1 MMNKDVKGILALV
14 VVTALSF
21 GVIFGTGKLTKNS
34 GESAAENTGTV
45 QAELDVSGA
54 ENIERAVQMDDG
66 SYVVSV
72 KAAGYG
78 GDIHMDVTFDE
89 SGKVINSLA
98 VTEQSETEN
107 LGAKITEEEF
117 LSQFSGIEAP
127 VYLPGMTLETGDA
140 GEEQEDSQEPQADP
154 LDGAVFADGTYE
166 AKADAPDD
174 NGFTEQVTMTVENG
188 KITQMNWDSISED
201 GTKKSDLAKNGEY
214 VMTEDGLNWA
224 EQSQALTDAV
234 IENQSLGFLTMD
246 EQTKTDAVAGVS
258 ISVGSFE
265 QLARQCMEEAAGISP
280 ALTLTDGTYEAQ
292 ADEADDNGF
301 TEQVTMTVA
310 NGKITEM
317 NWDSISEDGTKK
329 SDLAKNGEYV
339 MTEDGLNWAEQSQAL
354 TDAVIENQSL
364 GFLTMDEQTKTD
376 AVAGVSISVGSFEQL
391 ARQCMEEAAGISPA
405 LTLTDGTY
413 EAQADEADDNGF
425 TEQVTMTVAN
435 GKITEMNW
443 DSISEDGTKKSDL
456 AKNGEYVMTEDGLN
470 WAEQS
475 QALTDA
481 VIENQSLD
489 FLTMDEQTKT
499 DAVAGVSISV
509 GSFADLAQQCIRQ
522 AGGETAVA
530 NTEESADGQADA
542 SAENTQNPG
551 TQIDAVSGATIS
563 STAVVTGINEAYEF
577 LQSAK

>member
-127 VYLPGMTLETGDA
+127 VYLPGMTLEAGDA

-214 VMTEDGLNWA
+214 VMTEDGPNWA

-258 ISVGSFE
+258 IAVGGFE

-354 TDAVIENQSL
+354 TDAVI
-364 GFLTMDEQTKTD
+364 DH
-376 AVAGVSISVGSFEQL
+376 
-391 ARQCMEEAAGISPA
+391 
-405 LTLTDGTY
+405 
-413 EAQADEADDNGF
+413 
-425 TEQVTMTVAN
+425 
-435 GKITEMNW
+435 
-443 DSISEDGTKKSDL
+443 
-456 AKNGEYVMTEDGLN
+456 
-470 WAEQS
+470 
-475 QALTDA
+475 
-481 VIENQSLD
+481 QSLD

>member
-127 VYLPGMTLETGDA
+127 VYLPGMTLEAGDA

-354 TDAVIENQSL
+354 TDAVI
-364 GFLTMDEQTKTD
+364 DH
-376 AVAGVSISVGSFEQL
+376 
-391 ARQCMEEAAGISPA
+391 
-405 LTLTDGTY
+405 
-413 EAQADEADDNGF
+413 
-425 TEQVTMTVAN
+425 
-435 GKITEMNW
+435 
-443 DSISEDGTKKSDL
+443 
-456 AKNGEYVMTEDGLN
+456 
-470 WAEQS
+470 
-475 QALTDA
+475 
-481 VIENQSLD
+481 QSLD

>member
-127 VYLPGMTLETGDA
+127 VYLPGMTLEAGDA

-154 LDGAVFADGTYE
+154 LDGEVFADGTYE

-188 KITQMNWDSISED
+188 KITLMNWDSISED

-354 TDAVIENQSL
+354 TDAVI
-364 GFLTMDEQTKTD
+364 DH
-376 AVAGVSISVGSFEQL
+376 
-391 ARQCMEEAAGISPA
+391 
-405 LTLTDGTY
+405 
-413 EAQADEADDNGF
+413 
-425 TEQVTMTVAN
+425 
-435 GKITEMNW
+435 
-443 DSISEDGTKKSDL
+443 
-456 AKNGEYVMTEDGLN
+456 
-470 WAEQS
+470 
-475 QALTDA
+475 
-481 VIENQSLD
+481 QSLD

-542 SAENTQNPG
+542 SAENIQNPG

>member
-127 VYLPGMTLETGDA
+127 VYLPGMTLEAGDA

-174 NGFTEQVTMTVENG
+174 NGFTEQVTMTVE
-188 KITQMNWDSISED
+188 
-201 GTKKSDLAKNGEY
+201 
-214 VMTEDGLNWA
+214 
-224 EQSQALTDAV
+224 
-234 IENQSLGFLTMD
+234 
-246 EQTKTDAVAGVS
+246 
-258 ISVGSFE
+258 
-265 QLARQCMEEAAGISP
+265 
-280 ALTLTDGTYEAQ
+280 
-292 ADEADDNGF
+292 
-301 TEQVTMTVA
+301 

-481 VIENQSLD
+481 VIDHQSLD

>member
-21 GVIFGTGKLTKNS
+21 GVIFGTEKLTKNS

-127 VYLPGMTLETGDA
+127 VYLPGMTLEAGDA

-364 GFLTMDEQTKTD
+364 GFLTMDEQTK
-376 AVAGVSISVGSFEQL
+376 A
-391 ARQCMEEAAGISPA
+391 
-405 LTLTDGTY
+405 
-413 EAQADEADDNGF
+413 
-425 TEQVTMTVAN
+425 
-435 GKITEMNW
+435 
-443 DSISEDGTKKSDL
+443 
-456 AKNGEYVMTEDGLN
+456 
-470 WAEQS
+470 
-475 QALTDA
+475 
-481 VIENQSLD
+481 
-489 FLTMDEQTKT
+489 

>member
-127 VYLPGMTLETGDA
+127 VYLPGMTLEAGDA
-140 GEEQEDSQEPQADP
+140 GEEQEDSQEPPADP

-317 NWDSISEDGTKK
+317 NWESISEDGTKK

-354 TDAVIENQSL
+354 TDAVI
-364 GFLTMDEQTKTD
+364 DH
-376 AVAGVSISVGSFEQL
+376 
-391 ARQCMEEAAGISPA
+391 
-405 LTLTDGTY
+405 
-413 EAQADEADDNGF
+413 
-425 TEQVTMTVAN
+425 
-435 GKITEMNW
+435 
-443 DSISEDGTKKSDL
+443 
-456 AKNGEYVMTEDGLN
+456 
-470 WAEQS
+470 
-475 QALTDA
+475 
-481 VIENQSLD
+481 QSLD

>member
-127 VYLPGMTLETGDA
+127 VYLPGMTLEAGDA

-234 IENQSLGFLTMD
+234 IENQSLEFLTMD

-354 TDAVIENQSL
+354 TDAVI
-364 GFLTMDEQTKTD
+364 DH
-376 AVAGVSISVGSFEQL
+376 
-391 ARQCMEEAAGISPA
+391 
-405 LTLTDGTY
+405 
-413 EAQADEADDNGF
+413 
-425 TEQVTMTVAN
+425 
-435 GKITEMNW
+435 
-443 DSISEDGTKKSDL
+443 
-456 AKNGEYVMTEDGLN
+456 
-470 WAEQS
+470 
-475 QALTDA
+475 
-481 VIENQSLD
+481 QSLD

>member
-1 MMNKDVKGILALV
+1 
-14 VVTALSF
+14 
-21 GVIFGTGKLTKNS
+21 
-34 GESAAENTGTV
+34 
-45 QAELDVSGA
+45 
-54 ENIERAVQMDDG
+54 
-66 SYVVSV
+66 
-72 KAAGYG
+72 
-78 GDIHMDVTFDE
+78 
-89 SGKVINSLA
+89 
-98 VTEQSETEN
+98 
-107 LGAKITEEEF
+107 
-117 LSQFSGIEAP
+117 
-127 VYLPGMTLETGDA
+127 
-140 GEEQEDSQEPQADP
+140 
-154 LDGAVFADGTYE
+154 
-166 AKADAPDD
+166 
-174 NGFTEQVTMTVENG
+174 MTVENG

-354 TDAVIENQSL
+354 TDAVI
-364 GFLTMDEQTKTD
+364 DH
-376 AVAGVSISVGSFEQL
+376 
-391 ARQCMEEAAGISPA
+391 
-405 LTLTDGTY
+405 
-413 EAQADEADDNGF
+413 
-425 TEQVTMTVAN
+425 
-435 GKITEMNW
+435 
-443 DSISEDGTKKSDL
+443 
-456 AKNGEYVMTEDGLN
+456 
-470 WAEQS
+470 
-475 QALTDA
+475 
-481 VIENQSLD
+481 QSLD

>member
-127 VYLPGMTLETGDA
+127 VYLPGMTLEAGDA

-214 VMTEDGLNWA
+214 VMTEDGPNWA

-354 TDAVIENQSL
+354 TDAVI
-364 GFLTMDEQTKTD
+364 DH
-376 AVAGVSISVGSFEQL
+376 
-391 ARQCMEEAAGISPA
+391 
-405 LTLTDGTY
+405 
-413 EAQADEADDNGF
+413 
-425 TEQVTMTVAN
+425 
-435 GKITEMNW
+435 
-443 DSISEDGTKKSDL
+443 
-456 AKNGEYVMTEDGLN
+456 
-470 WAEQS
+470 
-475 QALTDA
+475 
-481 VIENQSLD
+481 QSLD

>member
-34 GESAAENTGTV
+34 RESAAENTGTV

-140 GEEQEDSQEPQADP
+140 GEEQDDSQEPQADP

-166 AKADAPDD
+166 AKADATDD

-234 IENQSLGFLTMD
+234 ID
-246 EQTKTDAVAGVS
+246 H
-258 ISVGSFE
+258 
-265 QLARQCMEEAAGISP
+265 
-280 ALTLTDGTYEAQ
+280 
-292 ADEADDNGF
+292 
-301 TEQVTMTVA
+301 
-310 NGKITEM
+310 
-317 NWDSISEDGTKK
+317 
-329 SDLAKNGEYV
+329 
-339 MTEDGLNWAEQSQAL
+339 
-354 TDAVIENQSL
+354 
-364 GFLTMDEQTKTD
+364 
-376 AVAGVSISVGSFEQL
+376 
-391 ARQCMEEAAGISPA
+391 
-405 LTLTDGTY
+405 
-413 EAQADEADDNGF
+413 
-425 TEQVTMTVAN
+425 
-435 GKITEMNW
+435 
-443 DSISEDGTKKSDL
+443 
-456 AKNGEYVMTEDGLN
+456 
-470 WAEQS
+470 
-475 QALTDA
+475 
-481 VIENQSLD
+481 QSLD

>member
-127 VYLPGMTLETGDA
+127 VYLPGMTLEAGDA

-265 QLARQCMEEAAGISP
+265 QLARQRMEEAAGISP

-354 TDAVIENQSL
+354 TDAVI
-364 GFLTMDEQTKTD
+364 DH
-376 AVAGVSISVGSFEQL
+376 
-391 ARQCMEEAAGISPA
+391 
-405 LTLTDGTY
+405 
-413 EAQADEADDNGF
+413 
-425 TEQVTMTVAN
+425 
-435 GKITEMNW
+435 
-443 DSISEDGTKKSDL
+443 
-456 AKNGEYVMTEDGLN
+456 
-470 WAEQS
+470 
-475 QALTDA
+475 
-481 VIENQSLD
+481 QSLD

>member
-127 VYLPGMTLETGDA
+127 VYLPGMTLEVGDA

-354 TDAVIENQSL
+354 TDAVI
-364 GFLTMDEQTKTD
+364 DH
-376 AVAGVSISVGSFEQL
+376 
-391 ARQCMEEAAGISPA
+391 
-405 LTLTDGTY
+405 
-413 EAQADEADDNGF
+413 
-425 TEQVTMTVAN
+425 
-435 GKITEMNW
+435 
-443 DSISEDGTKKSDL
+443 
-456 AKNGEYVMTEDGLN
+456 
-470 WAEQS
+470 
-475 QALTDA
+475 
-481 VIENQSLD
+481 QSLD

>member
-127 VYLPGMTLETGDA
+127 VYLPGMTLEAGDA

-154 LDGAVFADGTYE
+154 LDGEVFADGTYE

-354 TDAVIENQSL
+354 TDAVI
-364 GFLTMDEQTKTD
+364 DH
-376 AVAGVSISVGSFEQL
+376 
-391 ARQCMEEAAGISPA
+391 
-405 LTLTDGTY
+405 
-413 EAQADEADDNGF
+413 
-425 TEQVTMTVAN
+425 
-435 GKITEMNW
+435 
-443 DSISEDGTKKSDL
+443 
-456 AKNGEYVMTEDGLN
+456 
-470 WAEQS
+470 
-475 QALTDA
+475 
-481 VIENQSLD
+481 QSLD

>member
-127 VYLPGMTLETGDA
+127 VYLPGMTLEAGDA

-234 IENQSLGFLTMD
+234 TENQSLGFLTMD

-354 TDAVIENQSL
+354 TDAVI
-364 GFLTMDEQTKTD
+364 DH
-376 AVAGVSISVGSFEQL
+376 
-391 ARQCMEEAAGISPA
+391 
-405 LTLTDGTY
+405 
-413 EAQADEADDNGF
+413 
-425 TEQVTMTVAN
+425 
-435 GKITEMNW
+435 
-443 DSISEDGTKKSDL
+443 
-456 AKNGEYVMTEDGLN
+456 
-470 WAEQS
+470 
-475 QALTDA
+475 
-481 VIENQSLD
+481 QSLD

>member
-78 GDIHMDVTFDE
+78 GDIYMDVTFDE

-127 VYLPGMTLETGDA
+127 VYLPGMTLEAGDA

-174 NGFTEQVTMTVENG
+174 NGFTEQVTMTVE
-188 KITQMNWDSISED
+188 
-201 GTKKSDLAKNGEY
+201 
-214 VMTEDGLNWA
+214 
-224 EQSQALTDAV
+224 
-234 IENQSLGFLTMD
+234 
-246 EQTKTDAVAGVS
+246 
-258 ISVGSFE
+258 
-265 QLARQCMEEAAGISP
+265 
-280 ALTLTDGTYEAQ
+280 
-292 ADEADDNGF
+292 
-301 TEQVTMTVA
+301 

>member
-1 MMNKDVKGILALV
+1 MMNQDVKGILALV

-127 VYLPGMTLETGDA
+127 VYLPGMTLEAGDA

-234 IENQSLGFLTMD
+234 IENQSLEFLTMD

-354 TDAVIENQSL
+354 TDAVI
-364 GFLTMDEQTKTD
+364 DH
-376 AVAGVSISVGSFEQL
+376 
-391 ARQCMEEAAGISPA
+391 
-405 LTLTDGTY
+405 
-413 EAQADEADDNGF
+413 
-425 TEQVTMTVAN
+425 
-435 GKITEMNW
+435 
-443 DSISEDGTKKSDL
+443 
-456 AKNGEYVMTEDGLN
+456 
-470 WAEQS
+470 
-475 QALTDA
+475 
-481 VIENQSLD
+481 QSLD

>member
-89 SGKVINSLA
+89 SGKVINGLA

-127 VYLPGMTLETGDA
+127 VYLPGMTLEAGDA

-258 ISVGSFE
+258 ISVGSF
-265 QLARQCMEEAAGISP
+265 
-280 ALTLTDGTYEAQ
+280 
-292 ADEADDNGF
+292 
-301 TEQVTMTVA
+301 
-310 NGKITEM
+310 
-317 NWDSISEDGTKK
+317 
-329 SDLAKNGEYV
+329 
-339 MTEDGLNWAEQSQAL
+339 
-354 TDAVIENQSL
+354 
-364 GFLTMDEQTKTD
+364 
-376 AVAGVSISVGSFEQL
+376 
-391 ARQCMEEAAGISPA
+391 
-405 LTLTDGTY
+405 
-413 EAQADEADDNGF
+413 
-425 TEQVTMTVAN
+425 
-435 GKITEMNW
+435 
-443 DSISEDGTKKSDL
+443 
-456 AKNGEYVMTEDGLN
+456 
-470 WAEQS
+470 
-475 QALTDA
+475 
-481 VIENQSLD
+481 
-489 FLTMDEQTKT
+489 
-499 DAVAGVSISV
+499 
-509 GSFADLAQQCIRQ
+509 ADLAQQCIRQ

-530 NTEESADGQADA
+530 NTKESADGQADD

>member
-127 VYLPGMTLETGDA
+127 VYLPGMTLEAGDA

-214 VMTEDGLNWA
+214 VMTEDG
-224 EQSQALTDAV
+224 
-234 IENQSLGFLTMD
+234 
-246 EQTKTDAVAGVS
+246 
-258 ISVGSFE
+258 
-265 QLARQCMEEAAGISP
+265 P
-280 ALTLTDGTYEAQ
+280 
-292 ADEADDNGF
+292 
-301 TEQVTMTVA
+301 
-310 NGKITEM
+310 
-317 NWDSISEDGTKK
+317 
-329 SDLAKNGEYV
+329 
-339 MTEDGLNWAEQSQAL
+339 NWAEQSQAL

-542 SAENTQNPG
+542 SAENIQNPG

>member
-127 VYLPGMTLETGDA
+127 VYLPGMTLEAGDA

-376 AVAGVSISVGSFEQL
+376 AVAGVSISVGSF
-391 ARQCMEEAAGISPA
+391 
-405 LTLTDGTY
+405 
-413 EAQADEADDNGF
+413 
-425 TEQVTMTVAN
+425 
-435 GKITEMNW
+435 
-443 DSISEDGTKKSDL
+443 
-456 AKNGEYVMTEDGLN
+456 
-470 WAEQS
+470 
-475 QALTDA
+475 
-481 VIENQSLD
+481 
-489 FLTMDEQTKT
+489 
-499 DAVAGVSISV
+499 
-509 GSFADLAQQCIRQ
+509 ADLAQQCIRQ

>member
-127 VYLPGMTLETGDA
+127 VYLPGMTLEAGDA

-166 AKADAPDD
+166 AKADATDD

-354 TDAVIENQSL
+354 TDAVI
-364 GFLTMDEQTKTD
+364 DH
-376 AVAGVSISVGSFEQL
+376 
-391 ARQCMEEAAGISPA
+391 
-405 LTLTDGTY
+405 
-413 EAQADEADDNGF
+413 
-425 TEQVTMTVAN
+425 
-435 GKITEMNW
+435 
-443 DSISEDGTKKSDL
+443 
-456 AKNGEYVMTEDGLN
+456 
-470 WAEQS
+470 
-475 QALTDA
+475 
-481 VIENQSLD
+481 QSLD

>member
-45 QAELDVSGA
+45 QAELDGSGA
-54 ENIERAVQMDDG
+54 EHIERAVQMDDG

-127 VYLPGMTLETGDA
+127 VYLPGMTLEAGDA

-265 QLARQCMEEAAGISP
+265 QLARQRMEEAAGISP

-354 TDAVIENQSL
+354 TDAVI
-364 GFLTMDEQTKTD
+364 DH
-376 AVAGVSISVGSFEQL
+376 
-391 ARQCMEEAAGISPA
+391 
-405 LTLTDGTY
+405 
-413 EAQADEADDNGF
+413 
-425 TEQVTMTVAN
+425 
-435 GKITEMNW
+435 
-443 DSISEDGTKKSDL
+443 
-456 AKNGEYVMTEDGLN
+456 
-470 WAEQS
+470 
-475 QALTDA
+475 
-481 VIENQSLD
+481 QSLD

>member
-1 MMNKDVKGILALV
+1 MMNKDVKGILALA

-21 GVIFGTGKLTKNS
+21 GVIFGTGKLTGDGGDS
-34 GESAAENTGTV
+34 GEQKEGTV

-54 ENIERAVQMDDG
+54 ENIEKAVQMDDG

-78 GDIHMDVTFDE
+78 GEIHMDVTFDE
-89 SGKVINSLA
+89 SGKIINSLA

-107 LGAKITEEEF
+107 LGAKIAEEDF

-127 VYLPGMTLETGDA
+127 VYLPGMTLDTGDDA
-140 GEEQEDSQEPQADP
+140 KEQSESGNAQPKEDP
-154 LDGAVFADGTYE
+154 LDGAVFADGSYE
-166 AKADAPDD
+166 AKAEAPDD
-174 NGFTEQVTMTVENG
+174 NGFTEQVTMTV
-188 KITQMNWDSISED
+188 K
-201 GTKKSDLAKNGEY
+201 
-214 VMTEDGLNWA
+214 
-224 EQSQALTDAV
+224 
-234 IENQSLGFLTMD
+234 
-246 EQTKTDAVAGVS
+246 
-258 ISVGSFE
+258 
-265 QLARQCMEEAAGISP
+265 
-280 ALTLTDGTYEAQ
+280 
-292 ADEADDNGF
+292 
-301 TEQVTMTVA
+301 

-376 AVAGVSISVGSFEQL
+376 AVAGVSISVGSFENL
-391 ARQCMEEAAGISPA
+391 ARQCMEEAAGISTA
-405 LTLTDGTY
+405 MTLTDGTY
-413 EAQADEADDNGF
+413 EAKAAAADDNGF
-425 TEQVTMTVAN
+425 TEQVTMTVEN
-435 GKITEMNW
+435 GKITAMNW

-456 AKNGEYVMTEDGLN
+456 AKNGEYVMTEDGPN

-481 VIENQSLD
+481 VIEHQSLD

-530 NTEESADGQADA
+530 NTQESQDQQGDD
-542 SAENTQNPG
+542 SKDSTSNPG
-551 TQIDAVSGATIS
+551 TEIDAVSGATIS

>member
-364 GFLTMDEQTKTD
+364 
-376 AVAGVSISVGSFEQL
+376 
-391 ARQCMEEAAGISPA
+391 
-405 LTLTDGTY
+405 
-413 EAQADEADDNGF
+413 
-425 TEQVTMTVAN
+425 
-435 GKITEMNW
+435 
-443 DSISEDGTKKSDL
+443 
-456 AKNGEYVMTEDGLN
+456 
-470 WAEQS
+470 
-475 QALTDA
+475 
-481 VIENQSLD
+481 D

>member
-127 VYLPGMTLETGDA
+127 VYLPGMTLEAGDA

-188 KITQMNWDSISED
+188 KITQ
-201 GTKKSDLAKNGEY
+201 
-214 VMTEDGLNWA
+214 
-224 EQSQALTDAV
+224 
-234 IENQSLGFLTMD
+234 
-246 EQTKTDAVAGVS
+246 
-258 ISVGSFE
+258 
-265 QLARQCMEEAAGISP
+265 
-280 ALTLTDGTYEAQ
+280 
-292 ADEADDNGF
+292 
-301 TEQVTMTVA
+301 
-310 NGKITEM
+310 M

>member
-127 VYLPGMTLETGDA
+127 VYLPGMTLEAGDA

-317 NWDSISEDGTKK
+317 NWDSISEEGTKK

-354 TDAVIENQSL
+354 TDAVI
-364 GFLTMDEQTKTD
+364 DH
-376 AVAGVSISVGSFEQL
+376 
-391 ARQCMEEAAGISPA
+391 
-405 LTLTDGTY
+405 
-413 EAQADEADDNGF
+413 
-425 TEQVTMTVAN
+425 
-435 GKITEMNW
+435 
-443 DSISEDGTKKSDL
+443 
-456 AKNGEYVMTEDGLN
+456 
-470 WAEQS
+470 
-475 QALTDA
+475 
-481 VIENQSLD
+481 QSLD

>member
-127 VYLPGMTLETGDA
+127 VYLPGMTLEVGDA

-317 NWDSISEDGTKK
+317 NWESISEDGTKK

-354 TDAVIENQSL
+354 TDAVI
-364 GFLTMDEQTKTD
+364 DH
-376 AVAGVSISVGSFEQL
+376 
-391 ARQCMEEAAGISPA
+391 
-405 LTLTDGTY
+405 
-413 EAQADEADDNGF
+413 
-425 TEQVTMTVAN
+425 
-435 GKITEMNW
+435 
-443 DSISEDGTKKSDL
+443 
-456 AKNGEYVMTEDGLN
+456 
-470 WAEQS
+470 
-475 QALTDA
+475 
-481 VIENQSLD
+481 QSLD

>member
-214 VMTEDGLNWA
+214 VMTEDGPNWA

-339 MTEDGLNWAEQSQAL
+339 MTEDGPNWAEQSQAL

>member
-89 SGKVINSLA
+89 SGKVINGLA

-127 VYLPGMTLETGDA
+127 VYLPGMTLEAGDA

-376 AVAGVSISVGSFEQL
+376 AVAGVSISVGSF
-391 ARQCMEEAAGISPA
+391 
-405 LTLTDGTY
+405 
-413 EAQADEADDNGF
+413 
-425 TEQVTMTVAN
+425 
-435 GKITEMNW
+435 
-443 DSISEDGTKKSDL
+443 
-456 AKNGEYVMTEDGLN
+456 
-470 WAEQS
+470 
-475 QALTDA
+475 
-481 VIENQSLD
+481 
-489 FLTMDEQTKT
+489 
-499 DAVAGVSISV
+499 
-509 GSFADLAQQCIRQ
+509 ADLAQQCIRQ